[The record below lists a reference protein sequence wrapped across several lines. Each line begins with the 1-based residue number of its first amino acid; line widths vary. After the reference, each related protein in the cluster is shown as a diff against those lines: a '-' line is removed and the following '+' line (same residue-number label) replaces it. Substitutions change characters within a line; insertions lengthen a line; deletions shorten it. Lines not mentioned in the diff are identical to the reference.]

1 MFIQTMDRALTANLA
16 GLSKVRTGWPY
27 LGDFGNFFNGFAKGG
42 VCIYPIMLC
51 V

>member
-27 LGDFGNFFNGFAKGG
+27 LGDFGNFFNGFAESLRLI
-42 VCIYPIMLC
+42 VLDFD
-51 V
+51 